1 MRGTVCTS
9 DSRFKA
15 FGVGVGV
22 VCGAEHNIERLGTVT
37 RGGCWREQQQRGKKT
52 TKTSTTVVCKWVYIV
67 LQLMNKQAYF

>member
-37 RGGCWREQQQRGKKT
+37 RGGCWGEQRQRGKQTLQKRPPLLCVNGC
-52 TKTSTTVVCKWVYIV
+52 TSYY
-67 LQLMNKQAYF
+67 N